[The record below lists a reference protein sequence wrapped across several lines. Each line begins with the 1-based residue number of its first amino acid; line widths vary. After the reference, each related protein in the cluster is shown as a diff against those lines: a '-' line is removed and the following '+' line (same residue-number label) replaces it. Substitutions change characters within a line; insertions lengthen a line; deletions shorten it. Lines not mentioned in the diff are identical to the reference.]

1 MRLPQFTRL
10 LCATALLLCPL
21 FGQDAQ
27 KSSGYV
33 QTNLVSSVPGL
44 AAHTDA
50 NLVNAW
56 GTAFIGPGPWWVN
69 AAGTGLSILY
79 DPNGGPFPPTNPLI
93 VTIPP
98 PAAGGPSVPT
108 GIVSNTS
115 SDFQIAQ
122 GKPALF
128 LFASARGTISGWNS
142 SVDSTHALLKVTT
155 PGASYLGITIGQNGG
170 ANMLYAA
177 DFKLGGTI
185 DVFDGSF
192 NPVTPA
198 PGAFRDPTIPSG
210 YAPFNVLDVGGSIY
224 VMFAEVGPNGRN
236 APGPGLGYV
245 DQFSP
250 NGTLIGRLQH
260 GNWMN
265 SPWGIAMAPRNWF
278 RSVEPSFAGGQF
290 RQRTDRRFQPHYR
303 RLHGDDDEPHRRHD
317 HGGWFVEYRFRQWPA
332 GRLHARAILCRW
344 SLRRNTGSV
353 RGPDCRQGLLG
364 RSGVRLA
371 IDAGKAPRRWRDRGT
386 GAPPQEIGSV
396 VEFEISLQRR
406 RPAPLV
412 LPAARSRRSRT

>member
-1 MRLPQFTRL
+1 LSRKRRNSTADLQIIYVFSTTWWLRNHILRRKGKRMRLPQFTRIS
-10 LCATALLLCPL
+10 CASALLLCPL
-21 FGQDAQ
+21 FAQDAQ
-27 KSSGYV
+27 RSSGYV

-128 LFASARGTISGWNS
+128 LFASARGTISGWNPN
-142 SVDSTHALLKVTT
+142 VDSTHALLKVST
-155 PGASYLGITIGQNGG
+155 PGASYLGVTIGQNGG
-170 ANMLYAA
+170 TNMLYAA
-177 DFKLGGTI
+177 DFRIGGTI
-185 DVFDGSF
+185 NVFDGGF

-198 PGAFRDPTIPSG
+198 PGAFQDPMIPSG
-210 YAPFNVLDVGGSIY
+210 YAPFNVLNVGGSIY

-236 APGPGLGYV
+236 VPGPGLGYV

-250 NGTLIGRLQH
+250 SGTLIRQLQH
-260 GNWMN
+260 GAWMN
-265 SPWGIAMAPRNWF
+265 SPWGIAMAPEIGFGALSRHLLVGNF
-278 RSVEPSFAGGQF
+278 GSGQIAAF
-290 RQRTDRRFQPHYR
+290 D
-303 RLHGDDDEPHRRHD
+303 
-317 HGGWFVEYRFRQWPA
+317 PA
-332 GRLHARAILCRW
+332 
-344 SLRRNTGSV
+344 TGV
-353 RGPDCRQGLLG
+353 FTGMMTGPTGATITVDGLWGIGFGNGLLG
-364 RSGVRLA
+364 GSMRTLYFA
-371 IDAGKAPRRWRDRGT
+371 AGPYGEMQGLF
-386 GAPPQEIGSV
+386 GALTAG
-396 VEFEISLQRR
+396 R
-406 RPAPLV
+406 AY
-412 LPAARSRRSRT
+412 

>member
-21 FGQDAQ
+21 FAQDAQ
-27 KSSGYV
+27 RANGYV
-33 QTNLVSSVPGL
+33 QTNLVSSIPGL

-56 GTAFIGPGPWWVN
+56 GAAFIGPGPWWVN

-79 DPNGGPFPPTNPLI
+79 DSNGGPFPPTNPLI

-98 PAAGGPSVPT
+98 PATGGPSVPT

-155 PGASYLGITIGQNGG
+155 PGASYLGVTIGQNGG

-177 DFKLGGTI
+177 DFRTGGTI
-185 DVFDGSF
+185 DVFDSGF
-192 NPVTPA
+192 NPVTLA
-198 PGAFRDPTIPSG
+198 PGAFQDPAVPSG
-210 YAPFNVLDVGGSIY
+210 HAPFNVLNVGGSIF
-224 VMFAEVGPNGRN
+224 VMFAEVGANGRN

-245 DQFSP
+245 DQFAP
-250 NGTLIGRLQH
+250 DGTLIMQLQH
-260 GNWMN
+260 GDWMN
-265 SPWGIAMAPRNWF
+265 SPWGIAVAPAIGFGALSRHLLVGNF
-278 RSVEPSFAGGQF
+278 GSGQIAAF
-290 RQRTDRRFQPHYR
+290 DPTTGTFTGMMTDSTGATITIDG
-303 RLHGDDDEPHRRHD
+303 L
-317 HGGWFVEYRFRQWPA
+317 
-332 GRLHARAILCRW
+332 W
-344 SLRRNTGSV
+344 SIGFGN
-353 RGPDCRQGLLG
+353 GLLG
-364 RSGVRLA
+364 GSMRALYFSAGPYGEMQGLFGA
-371 IDAGKAPRRWRDRGT
+371 LTAGKAY
-386 GAPPQEIGSV
+386 
-396 VEFEISLQRR
+396 
-406 RPAPLV
+406 
-412 LPAARSRRSRT
+412 

>member
-1 MRLPQFTRL
+1 MRLAQFSRL

-21 FGQDAQ
+21 FTLDAQ
-27 KSSGYV
+27 KSNGYV

-56 GTAFIGPGPWWVN
+56 GTAFFGPGPWWVN
-69 AAGTGLSILY
+69 AAGTGYSILY
-79 DPNGGPFPPTNPLI
+79 EPSGGPFPPSNPLI

-108 GIVSNTS
+108 GIVSNST

-155 PGASYLGITIGQNGG
+155 PGATYLGVTIGQNGS

-177 DFKLGGTI
+177 DFKTGGTI
-185 DVFDGSF
+185 DVFDGGF
-192 NPVTPA
+192 NPVTLA
-198 PGAFRDPTIPSG
+198 PGAFQDPTIPSG
-210 YAPFNVLDVGGSIY
+210 YAPFNVFNVGGSIF
-224 VMFAEVGPNGRN
+224 VMFAEVGANGRN
-236 APGPGLGYV
+236 MPGPGLGYV

-250 NGTLIGRLQH
+250 NGTLIMKLQH

-265 SPWGIAMAPRNWF
+265 SPWGIAMAPQIGFGALSRHLLVGNF
-278 RSVEPSFAGGQF
+278 GSGQIAAF
-290 RQRTDRRFQPHYR
+290 DPATGVFTGMMTD
-303 RLHGDDDEPHRRHD
+303 
-317 HGGWFVEYRFRQWPA
+317 
-332 GRLHARAILCRW
+332 
-344 SLRRNTGSV
+344 STGATITV
-353 RGPDCRQGLLG
+353 DGLWGIGFGNGLLG
-364 RSGVRLA
+364 GSMHTLYFASGPYGEMQGLFGA
-371 IDAGKAPRRWRDRGT
+371 LSAGKAY
-386 GAPPQEIGSV
+386 
-396 VEFEISLQRR
+396 
-406 RPAPLV
+406 
-412 LPAARSRRSRT
+412 